1 MSCVC
6 LQLDIGGRPMPINPF
21 TSVINQIMG
30 YRRKGL
36 WIVEARGNMRGL
48 PLAVGGWEQVRA
60 EQGIYFKKII

>member
-1 MSCVC
+1 
-6 LQLDIGGRPMPINPF
+6 MPINPF